1 MAEYSDVSVNLRPE
15 LLKAIHFIFRE
26 QCNLQPGWRVLLLC
40 DSHTPQHISTA
51 FNGVAM
57 QFGATVAELRVP
69 MAPHPAY
76 QPGFTWDPLISGT
89 VLAAAE
95 HADLIVDMA
104 IGYADFMV
112 EIVRRGK
119 TRIIG
124 PGDGTGAPHLD
135 DSLIRC
141 LLLDDPHEIRRE
153 AVQIAEAMTGARTLH
168 VTSKEG
174 SDYTVD
180 IGGLKGD
187 TFDGFLW
194 DREAGAWV
202 SNYQFTPGATPGV
215 VIPKGRGDGVL
226 ALDGLFLYENVH
238 HVPREPV
245 VVKIRRG
252 VITDVGGDP
261 YICHRLGDWLENLD
275 DPGCRNGPIHANVGL
290 SRHARLTEH
299 LEWERVRGAMVFGIG
314 DNSLL
319 APFVGAEF
327 ETSKSRV
334 HWDVQV
340 LRPTLTVDGKVLV
353 DNGIVRLATG
363 PRANRGT
370 ATSGGRVRAPA
381 RAAAGRAGTGSRTRR
396 SPRQSRSTRK

>member
-1 MAEYSDVSVNLRPE
+1 MGETSLAEYSDVSVNLRPE
-15 LLKAIHFIFRE
+15 LLKAVHFIFRE
-26 QCNLQPGWRVLLLC
+26 QCNVQEGWRVVLIC
-40 DSHTPQHISTA
+40 DSHTPQHITTA
-51 FNGVAM
+51 FSGVAM
-57 QFGATVAELRVP
+57 QFGAEVIEMRVP
-69 MAPHPAY
+69 MGPHPAY
-76 QPGFTWDPLISGT
+76 QPGFTWDPMISNA

-112 EIVRRGK
+112 EIVAAGR

-124 PGDGTGAPHLD
+124 PGDATGAPHID

-141 LLLDDPHEIRRE
+141 LLLDDPFEIRRE
-153 AVQIAEAMTGARTLH
+153 AIVAANVFSAGKTLR
-168 VTSKEG
+168 VTSAEG
-174 SDYTVD
+174 TDYSVD
-180 IGGLKGD
+180 ISDLTGD

-194 DREAGAWV
+194 DRDTNDWV

-238 HVPREPV
+238 HIPREPV
-245 VVKIRRG
+245 ILTLEAGRVCDIS
-252 VITDVGGDP
+252 GDP
-261 YICHRLGDWLENLD
+261 YICHRLEDWLNGLD
-275 DPGCRNGPIHANVGL
+275 DDGCRNGPIHANIGL

-319 APFVGAEF
+319 APFVGADF
-327 ETSKSRV
+327 ATSQSSV

-340 LRPTLTVDGKVLV
+340 LRPTVVIDDTTIIDK
-353 DNGIVRLATG
+353 GIVTLE
-363 PRANRGT
+363 
-370 ATSGGRVRAPA
+370 
-381 RAAAGRAGTGSRTRR
+381 
-396 SPRQSRSTRK
+396 

>member
-15 LLKAIHFIFRE
+15 LLKAIHFIFKD
-26 QCNLQPGWRVLLLC
+26 QCNLQDGWRVLLIC

-51 FNGVAM
+51 FSGVAM
-57 QFGATVAELRVP
+57 QFGAGVVEMRVP
-69 MAPHPAY
+69 MGPHPAY
-76 QPGFTWDPLISGT
+76 QPGFTWDPLISSS

-112 EIVRRGK
+112 EIVQKGG

-124 PGDGTGAPHLD
+124 PGDATGAPHID

-141 LLLDDPHEIRRE
+141 LLLDDPYQIRKE
-153 AVQIAEAMTGARTLH
+153 AIQTADIMAAGSTMH

-174 SDYTVD
+174 TDYTLD
-180 IGGLKGD
+180 ISDLQGD

-194 DREAGAWV
+194 DRDSNEWV

-215 VIPKGRGDGVL
+215 VIPKGRGDGIL

-238 HVPREPV
+238 HLPKVPVMLTIENGR
-245 VVKIRRG
+245 INN
-252 VITDVGGDP
+252 IDGDA
-261 YICHRLGDWLENLD
+261 YICNRLEDWLDNLD
-275 DPGCRNGPIHANVGL
+275 DDGCRNGPIHANIGL

-299 LEWERVRGAMVFGIG
+299 LEWERVRGGMVFGIG

-327 ETSKSRV
+327 ETSESAV

-340 LRPTLTVDGKVLV
+340 LRPTLTVDGTTIIET
-353 DNGIVRLATG
+353 GIVKL
-363 PRANRGT
+363 
-370 ATSGGRVRAPA
+370 
-381 RAAAGRAGTGSRTRR
+381 
-396 SPRQSRSTRK
+396 

>member
-15 LLKAIHFIFRE
+15 LLKAVHFIYRE
-26 QCNLQPGWRVLLLC
+26 QCNLQPGWRVLVIC
-40 DSHTPQHISTA
+40 DSHTPQHVSTA
-51 FNGVAM
+51 FTGVAM
-57 QFGATVAELRVP
+57 QFGAEVVEMRIP
-69 MAPHPAY
+69 MGPHPAF
-76 QPGFTWDPLISGT
+76 QPGFTWDPLISKT

-104 IGYADFMV
+104 VGYADFMV

-124 PGDGTGAPHLD
+124 PGDATGAPHID

-141 LLLDDPHEIRRE
+141 LLLDDPFQIRRE
-153 AVQIAEAMTGARTLH
+153 AIQVAEAMTRGKLLW
-168 VTSKEG
+168 VTSREG
-174 SDYTVD
+174 SDYTLD
-180 IGGLKGD
+180 ISDLKGD

-194 DREAGAWV
+194 DRDSKQWV

-226 ALDGLFLYENVH
+226 ALDGLLLYENVH
-238 HVPREPV
+238 HIPREPV
-245 VVKIRRG
+245 LLKIRHG
-252 VITDVGGDP
+252 KITDISGDA
-261 YICHRLGDWLENLD
+261 YICNRLVDWLENLD
-275 DPGCRNGPIHANVGL
+275 DPGCRNGPIHANIGL

-299 LEWERVRGAMVFGIG
+299 LEWERMRGGMVFGIG

-319 APFVGAEF
+319 APFVGADF

-340 LRPTLTVDGKVLV
+340 LRPTVTIDGRTLV
-353 DNGIVRLATG
+353 ENGIMRLSPGSSPSGARNRPG
-363 PRANRGT
+363 GGDRA
-370 ATSGGRVRAPA
+370 
-381 RAAAGRAGTGSRTRR
+381 
-396 SPRQSRSTRK
+396 

>member
-15 LLKAIHFIFRE
+15 LLKAIHFIYRD
-26 QCNLQPGWRVLLLC
+26 QCNVQPGWRVLLIC
-40 DSHTPQHISTA
+40 DSHTPQHIATA
-51 FNGVAM
+51 FNGVAL
-57 QFGATVAELRVP
+57 QFGAQVAELRVP
-69 MAPHPAY
+69 MGPHPAY
-76 QPGFTWDPLISGT
+76 QPGFTWDPLISST

-112 EIVRRGK
+112 EIVGRGR

-124 PGDGTGAPHLD
+124 PGDATGAPHID

-141 LLLDDPHEIRRE
+141 LLLDDPHQIRRE
-153 AVQIAEAMTGARTLH
+153 AIQVADAMTAGKLLW

-180 IGGLKGD
+180 ISDLKGD

-194 DREAGAWV
+194 DRDGKRWV

-226 ALDGLFLYENVH
+226 ALDGLMLYENVH

-245 VVKIRRG
+245 MLTIRSG
-252 VITDVGGDP
+252 AITDIRGDA
-261 YICHRLGDWLENLD
+261 YICNRLCDWLENLED
-275 DPGCRNGPIHANVGL
+275 AGCRNGPIHANVGL

-299 LEWERVRGAMVFGIG
+299 LEWERVRGGMVFGIG

-319 APFVGAEF
+319 APFVGASF

-340 LRPTLTVDGKVLV
+340 LRPTLKIDDVTLV
-353 DNGIVRLATG
+353 DTGIVTLGAS
-363 PRANRGT
+363 PR
-370 ATSGGRVRAPA
+370 P
-381 RAAAGRAGTGSRTRR
+381 AAGPAHKR
-396 SPRQSRSTRK
+396 

>member
-15 LLKAIHFIFRE
+15 LLKAIHFIFKD
-26 QCNLQPGWRVLLLC
+26 QCNLQDGWRVLLIC

-57 QFGATVAELRVP
+57 QFGAEVVEMRVP
-69 MAPHPAY
+69 MGPHPAY
-76 QPGFTWDPLISGT
+76 QPGFKWDSMISGAI
-89 VLAAAE
+89 LAAAK

-112 EIVRRGK
+112 EIVNAGK

-124 PGDGTGAPHLD
+124 PGDATGAPHID

-141 LLLDDPHEIRRE
+141 LLLDDPYKIREE
-153 AVQIAEAMTGARTLH
+153 AIQTADIMSAGRNLH

-180 IGGLKGD
+180 ISDLKGD
-187 TFDGFLW
+187 TFHGFLW
-194 DREAGAWV
+194 DRDKGEWS

-215 VIPKGRGDGVL
+215 IIPKGRGDGQL

-238 HVPREPV
+238 HIPKEPV
-245 VVKIRRG
+245 LLTIKSG
-252 VITDVGGDP
+252 TITSISGDA
-261 YICHRLGDWLENLD
+261 YICNRLEDWLNNLD
-275 DPGCRNGPIHANVGL
+275 DGGCRNGPIHANIGL

-299 LEWERVRGAMVFGIG
+299 LEWERVRGGMVFGIG

-319 APFVGAEF
+319 APFVGAKF
-327 ETSKSRV
+327 ETSKSGV

-340 LRPTLTVDGKVLV
+340 LRPTVVVD
-353 DNGIVRLATG
+353 DTMIIDTGIVKLG
-363 PRANRGT
+363 
-370 ATSGGRVRAPA
+370 
-381 RAAAGRAGTGSRTRR
+381 
-396 SPRQSRSTRK
+396 

>member
-1 MAEYSDVSVNLRPE
+1 MQTLENPNSLRAPVVGTLAARPPAPWRPEMAEYSDVSVNLRPE
-15 LLKAIHFIFRE
+15 LLKAIHFIYRD
-26 QCNLQPGWRVLLLC
+26 QCNLQSGWRVLLIC

-51 FNGVAM
+51 FTGVAM
-57 QFGATVAELRVP
+57 QFGAEVVEMRVP
-69 MAPHPAY
+69 MGPHPAY
-76 QPGFTWDPLISGT
+76 QPGFTWDPLISKT

-112 EIVRRGK
+112 EIVGRGK

-124 PGDGTGAPHLD
+124 PGDGTGAPHID

-141 LLLDDPHEIRRE
+141 LLLDDPYEIRRE
-153 AVQIAEAMTGARTLH
+153 AIQVAEAMTAGKTLR

-174 SDYTVD
+174 TDYTLD
-180 IGGLKGD
+180 ISDLKGD

-194 DREAGAWV
+194 DRDSKKWV

-215 VIPKGRGDGVL
+215 VIPKGRGDGIL
-226 ALDGLFLYENVH
+226 ALDGLMLYENVH
-238 HVPREPV
+238 HIPREPV
-245 VVKIRRG
+245 VLKIRRG
-252 VITDVGGDP
+252 TVTDISGDA
-261 YICHRLGDWLENLD
+261 YICNRLCDWLANLD
-275 DPGCRNGPIHANVGL
+275 DSGCRNGPIHANVGL

-299 LEWERVRGAMVFGIG
+299 LEWERMRGGMVFGIG

-319 APFVGAEF
+319 APLVGAEF

-340 LRPTLTVDGKVLV
+340 LRPTVTVDDAILI
-353 DNGIVRLATG
+353 DTGIVKLG
-363 PRANRGT
+363 PKNRKPWDP
-370 ATSGGRVRAPA
+370 GRK
-381 RAAAGRAGTGSRTRR
+381 
-396 SPRQSRSTRK
+396 Q

>member
-26 QCNLQPGWRVLLLC
+26 QCNLQEGWRVLLVC

-51 FNGVAM
+51 FSGVAM
-57 QFGATVAELRVP
+57 QFDAEVLEMRVP
-69 MAPHPAY
+69 MGPHPAY
-76 QPGFTWDPLISGT
+76 QPGFTWDPLISQAIR
-89 VLAAAE
+89 AAAD

-112 EIVRRGK
+112 DIVKAGK
-119 TRIIG
+119 TKIIG
-124 PGDGTGAPHLD
+124 PGDATGAPHID

-141 LLLDDPHEIRRE
+141 LLLDDPFLIRRE
-153 AVQIAEAMTGARTLH
+153 ALATADIMSAGNTLR
-168 VTSKEG
+168 VTSAEG
-174 SDYTVD
+174 TDYTVD
-180 IGGLKGD
+180 ISALQGD

-194 DREAGAWV
+194 DRETGDWA

-215 VIPKGRGDGVL
+215 VIPRGRGDGIL

-238 HVPREPV
+238 HLPKQPV
-245 VVKIRRG
+245 FLTIKDG
-252 VITDVGGDP
+252 QITQIEGDP
-261 YICHRLGDWLENLD
+261 YITHRLRDWLDGLND
-275 DPGCRNGPIHANVGL
+275 DGCRNGPIHANIGL

-299 LEWERVRGAMVFGIG
+299 LEWERVRGGIVFGIG

-327 ETSKSRV
+327 ETSKSGV

-340 LRPTLTVDGKVLV
+340 LRPTVLV
-353 DNGIVRLATG
+353 DDTAIIEAGIVKLL
-363 PRANRGT
+363 
-370 ATSGGRVRAPA
+370 
-381 RAAAGRAGTGSRTRR
+381 
-396 SPRQSRSTRK
+396 